1 MVLSLK
7 IKAVKGAS
15 GGMMHI
21 VPDCPCR
28 IHGGC
33 LLVNMTDGQ
42 NQYPDINN
50 NIFTECYT

>member
-1 MVLSLK
+1 
-7 IKAVKGAS
+7 
-15 GGMMHI
+15 MMHI
-21 VPDCPCR
+21 VVPDCPCR

-33 LLVNMTDGQ
+33 LLVDMTDGQ